1 MEQSSLAFYNLDAI
15 FLRPHFLTH
24 KGSSPCEQTSTFN
37 HLTSAF
43 IRHKTSY
50 PNQVSGLLTKGSPC
64 EHKPQGTIVIRDG
77 AYVTQAIIIVF
88 QMRQVPVPK
97 CPAIIIVFQMRQ
109 VPVPKCPHFIYCG
122 IFGGT
127 SQKSAY

>member
-24 KGSSPCEQTSTFN
+24 KGTPCEQTSTFN

-77 AYVTQAIIIVF
+77 AYVTRAIIIVF
-88 QMRQVPVPK
+88 QERQVLSVPK
-97 CPAIIIVFQMRQ
+97 LSSYSIKI
-109 VPVPKCPHFIYCG
+109 
-122 IFGGT
+122 
-127 SQKSAY
+127 